1 MKIKRKEEIIKMQW
15 AENVDS
21 SQHNANDDE
30 DWKISNV
37 QQTGVDDE

>member
-1 MKIKRKEEIIKMQW
+1 MSRKC
-15 AENVDS
+15 

-30 DWKISNV
+30 DWRISNV